1 MLETIMGVAGCGS
14 SERKLLQADAFSKG
28 WVLLVG
34 NSSRELLSVPLS
46 PGPVG
51 GLGVWG
57 CHVEQGPFLPGNV
70 LFPWLP
76 QRCLRT
82 ANRLSEAWGL
92 GQPGMGA
99 VLGVPADPV

>member
-14 SERKLLQADAFSKG
+14 SERKLLQADAFFQG
-28 WVLLVG
+28 LGVVGG

-51 GLGVWG
+51 GLGVQG

-82 ANRLSEAWGL
+82 ENRLSEAWGPA
-92 GQPGMGA
+92 QPGMGA